1 LLLSLSCSTGF
12 NHCLIRNSDSC
23 LIHNSSPRC
32 FRHALVYRM
41 TPFPVLTRPHW
52 GAALSLASISCR
64 TRMLVFSW
72 FATCLLS
79 NGFLIHSSLLAFSWA
94 TLRHRAESNC
104 ANCFRSRASSEVS
117 LQEIPMECPSRR
129 TTMRGRRILFD
140 LYEMPSAGRC
150 QSRLAPPT
158 PC

>member
-1 LLLSLSCSTGF
+1 MLLSLSCSAGF

-23 LIHNSSPRC
+23 LTHNSSPRC

-52 GAALSLASISCR
+52 VQLYHWLASH
-64 TRMLVFSW
+64 VEP
-72 FATCLLS
+72 ACL
-79 NGFLIHSSLLAFSWA
+79 SSRGLQLAFYPMVSSFIPVFLHFRGPLCVIELSQIVQIAFEVEPQAKSPCKKYRWNA
-94 TLRHRAESNC
+94 RPVALRCRA
-104 ANCFRSRASSEVS
+104 
-117 LQEIPMECPSRR
+117 
-129 TTMRGRRILFD
+129 RRILFD